1 MEDKTRLLVILNIIF
16 SILVVLF
23 VSCEK
28 QENKGIKDIDGN
40 FYDTVRIGTQ
50 VWMTENLKTTK
61 YADGTPIPFVNS
73 KDTWNLLGNI
83 GKAYC
88 WYNND
93 VGNKDIYGALYTWAA
108 ATNGASNSNTILS
121 NVQGVCPT
129 GWHLPS
135 EAEWTEL
142 ETYLGGDKI
151 AGAKLKEAGNAHWY
165 DNSAGVTNETGFTGL
180 PGGNC
185 NNNGSY
191 QNLHI
196 IGYYWSSSESNVDPV
211 NAGMIMSFLNQTNNS
226 YITLKIKLWGASV
239 RCIMD

>member
-1 MEDKTRLLVILNIIF
+1 MIDKTRLLVILNVFF
-16 SILVVLF
+16 SLLVVLF

-93 VGNKDIYGALYTWAA
+93 VVNKNIYGALYTWAA
-108 ATNGASNSNTILS
+108 ATNGASSSNTIPG

-135 EAEWTEL
+135 EAEWAEL
-142 ETYLGGDKI
+142 EIYLGGNEI
-151 AGAKLKEAGNAHWY
+151 AGAKLKEKGNAHWY
-165 DNSAGVTNETGFTGL
+165 DNTAGVTNETGFTGL

-185 NNNGSY
+185 NDNGGFQS
-191 QNLHI
+191 LHAV
-196 IGYYWSSSESNVDPV
+196 GSYWSSTESNVDHV
-211 NAGMIMSFLNQTNNS
+211 NAAMMMSLINQTNNS
-226 YITLKIKLWGASV
+226 YITLKIKHWGASV